1 MRNRIAITGIGLI
14 TPVGRDLASFSAQI
28 QNGISAIERRT
39 YTLDGFPDLTLPV
52 APVDDFDPRWDL
64 SNCKVK
70 AWDRLSHFA
79 IYAARQAVLDANVT
93 GLEIDALIL
102 GSSTTSVE
110 TLDENYNRLLRGNGR
125 ISPMMIAKCMPN
137 APVSAVSMDLG
148 IEGISYAVASACSSA
163 NQAII
168 NAAALITSG
177 AAKTALAGGVEASL
191 SYTNLSAWTA
201 MHVLTQDTCRPFCAT
216 RSGLVMGEGS
226 TVFVLEDWDHA
237 KARGATI
244 YAELLGW
251 GQSSDAKSLTTPD
264 QGGIERAL
272 GATLKHAQLDPS
284 EINYIN
290 AHGTG
295 TELNDVTEAKAL
307 NAVFGAMIETVQVS
321 STKALHGHLLGAAG
335 AIELAA
341 TIAGLKGG
349 FAPPNVGITEP
360 DPEIKLNLS
369 EPGNR
374 STIKAALN
382 ASFALGGHNS
392 VLAVGH
398 SMARAQSR
406 ANSL

>member
-1 MRNRIAITGIGLI
+1 
-14 TPVGRDLASFSAQI
+14 
-28 QNGISAIERRT
+28 
-39 YTLDGFPDLTLPV
+39 
-52 APVDDFDPRWDL
+52 
-64 SNCKVK
+64 
-70 AWDRLSHFA
+70 
-79 IYAARQAVLDANVT
+79 
-93 GLEIDALIL
+93 
-102 GSSTTSVE
+102 
-110 TLDENYNRLLRGNGR
+110 
-125 ISPMMIAKCMPN
+125 MMIAKCMPN
-137 APVSAVSMDLG
+137 APVSAVRMDLG

-264 QGGIERAL
+264 QVGIERAL

-374 STIKAALN
+374 SPIKAALN

-406 ANSL
+406 ATSL